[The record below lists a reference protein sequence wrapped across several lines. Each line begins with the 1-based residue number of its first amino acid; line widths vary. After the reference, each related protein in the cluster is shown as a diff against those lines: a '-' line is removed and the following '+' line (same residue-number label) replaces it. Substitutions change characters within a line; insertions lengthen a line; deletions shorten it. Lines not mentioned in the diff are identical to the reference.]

1 MKNLFI
7 SKKIILVVIPIL
19 SLYLGFLF
27 DEDLSTGGSKVDFYK
42 TLPAIKDFSNLIFN
56 NFNIYTRHFPLHY
69 LTLSLPY
76 FIFDDVYIMRN
87 FYLLFSLTLPIFVY
101 INLCKIYRI
110 SKINILIISAS
121 LIFLPYFRSS
131 AIWPN
136 AHLTAIIFLTIAN
149 YFYIRSIESNKLIHK
164 FMNVLFLS
172 LSTYCVQS
180 YVVFFIFYLFNYY
193 KKDKKKNFFTLIIF
207 CIFFSLPGFFLVFN
221 NPREGIA
228 GLEFSENFSYTIITN
243 LSIVFFFLIF
253 FLINKNNFKLIKNYL
268 CDLKIFE
275 FFILLFLFTLLLFG
289 YDVINTPVGG
299 GFFYKI
305 SLFLLKNKSLFFI
318 SGFMGLLTL
327 YVLFKNEKKIFYTIL
342 LINFTSISYYT
353 SQRYFEPL
361 LIVSILIFHQNF
373 LSKNIINNFKNI
385 LTFYTLIFIYYLI
398 ASINNIY
405 NLSKLNI

>member
-1 MKNLFI
+1 M
-7 SKKIILVVIPIL
+7 
-19 SLYLGFLF
+19 
-27 DEDLSTGGSKVDFYK
+27 
-42 TLPAIKDFSNLIFN
+42 
-56 NFNIYTRHFPLHY
+56 
-69 LTLSLPY
+69 
-76 FIFDDVYIMRN
+76 
-87 FYLLFSLTLPIFVY
+87 
-101 INLCKIYRI
+101 
-110 SKINILIISAS
+110 
-121 LIFLPYFRSS
+121 
-131 AIWPN
+131 
-136 AHLTAIIFLTIAN
+136 
-149 YFYIRSIESNKLIHK
+149 
-164 FMNVLFLS
+164 
-172 LSTYCVQS
+172 
-180 YVVFFIFYLFNYY
+180 
-193 KKDKKKNFFTLIIF
+193 
-207 CIFFSLPGFFLVFN
+207 
-221 NPREGIA
+221 
-228 GLEFSENFSYTIITN
+228 
-243 LSIVFFFLIF
+243 
-253 FLINKNNFKLIKNYL
+253 INKNNFKLIKNYL

-305 SLFLLKNKSLFFI
+305 SLFLLKNKLLFFI

-327 YVLFKNEKKIFYTIL
+327 YILFKNEKKIFYTIL